1 VPYSGKLRALYY
13 LGIHTVWKWFHL
25 LGAPKSF
32 FEISG
37 KLLPWFGVAAGLTIT
52 VGIVWGLAFAPQ
64 DYQQGNAMRIMYMH
78 VPSSILAQSSYML
91 MATAGA
97 VFLIWRIKLA
107 DIALQC
113 AAPIGASITVLALA
127 TGSVWGKPMWGTWW
141 VWDARLT
148 STLVLLFLFIGVM
161 ALRSAMEN
169 REASGRATAV
179 LAVVGVIN
187 LPIIKFSVEWW
198 NTLHQ
203 SSSFSLTEKPAMPA
217 EMWVPLLVMVI
228 GFYLFFF
235 TVWMMRIRIEIL
247 QRENRTE
254 WVRQLVSEKVSDA
267 VSNRCRIP

>member
-267 VSNRCRIP
+267 V